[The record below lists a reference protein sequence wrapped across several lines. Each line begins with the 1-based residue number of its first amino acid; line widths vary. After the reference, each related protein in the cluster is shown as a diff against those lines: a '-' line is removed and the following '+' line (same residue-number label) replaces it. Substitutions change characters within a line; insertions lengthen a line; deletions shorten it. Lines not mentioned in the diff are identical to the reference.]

1 MKKVTWA
8 STEKEQK
15 GKKVTRALT
24 QYMHMVKL
32 IYNFHKKYSVSQVL
46 NLYRSWWIRCTFCN
60 ISMDGTSWLW
70 SPPGSRI
77 RTFLSLWRFI
87 NQQTLC
93 FDGSTLHWHR
103 KWVSNVSIICIMDNL
118 NTGLERV
125 ILAIF
130 QKC

>member
-60 ISMDGTSWLW
+60 ISMDGTSWL
-70 SPPGSRI
+70 
-77 RTFLSLWRFI
+77 
-87 NQQTLC
+87 
-93 FDGSTLHWHR
+93 
-103 KWVSNVSIICIMDNL
+103 
-118 NTGLERV
+118 
-125 ILAIF
+125 
-130 QKC
+130 